1 MASALNQK
9 LLAALHYRTEAV
21 TTMKEEKFN
30 EAMELFTQVGA
41 KMYAQKVLA
50 RKELLKA

>member
-21 TTMKEEKFN
+21 TAMKKEKFN